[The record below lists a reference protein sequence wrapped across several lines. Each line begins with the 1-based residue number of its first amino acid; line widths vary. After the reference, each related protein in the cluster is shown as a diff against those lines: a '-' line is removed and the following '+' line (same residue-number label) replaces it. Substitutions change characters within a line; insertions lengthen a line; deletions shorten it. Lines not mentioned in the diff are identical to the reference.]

1 MQCRNPCAASY
12 NIRSMFGAGRQ
23 PNSGFCSVWLNVYA
37 DYASDHDWSGTAP
50 LLKRWLVSSLCIRG
64 IEPASLVEQD
74 RRAAFQSELRPTHLQ
89 EWTTSVSVLNAA
101 STAALARNALREAG
115 APVFLALRYRAA
127 YTPTCH
133 EDRVLCPEGG
143 RNAPATLDILAPA
156 EERGQ
161 LRVSQG
167 LGFECRAALA
177 VPARGLAEKMRR

>member
-1 MQCRNPCAASY
+1 MARLLALHQRHRTGVFSRARPS
-12 NIRSMFGAGRQ
+12 
-23 PNSGFCSVWLNVYA
+23 CSL
-37 DYASDHDWSGTAP
+37 P
-50 LLKRWLVSSLCIRG
+50 KRLG
-64 IEPASLVEQD
+64 
-74 RRAAFQSELRPTHLQ
+74 PTHLQ

-115 APVFLALRYRAA
+115 APVFLALRYKAA

-156 EERGQ
+156 EEERGQ

>member
-1 MQCRNPCAASY
+1 MCMWIMRVTTTGQQR
-12 NIRSMFGAGRQ
+12 
-23 PNSGFCSVWLNVYA
+23 
-37 DYASDHDWSGTAP
+37 
-50 LLKRWLVSSLCIRG
+50 
-64 IEPASLVEQD
+64 
-74 RRAAFQSELRPTHLQ
+74 RPTEK

-101 STAALARNALREAG
+101 ALLLSLVMHFAK
-115 APVFLALRYRAA
+115 PVLQSSSLFAIGRRIRQPV
-127 YTPTCH
+127 TKI
-133 EDRVLCPEGG
+133 VFSVPEGG